1 LTPGGTP
8 VRRCA
13 GAPWARRTTQAA
25 RSIEQSPSRFDPD
38 RLRYLMQESASGID
52 QQSGHVAPRIWLTD
66 TRQARG
72 NAMICRM
79 HTTPIPEPLA
89 DPTRDPEGDPLT
101 PPSPGHH
108 NDEPQ
113 RPEGPPDK
121 DPV

>member
-1 LTPGGTP
+1 LIIDHRSGRVP
-8 VRRCA
+8 
-13 GAPWARRTTQAA
+13 ARI
-25 RSIEQSPSRFDPD
+25 S
-38 RLRYLMQESASGID
+38 LRDI
-52 QQSGHVAPRIWLTD
+52 
-66 TRQARG
+66 RQARG
-72 NAMICRM
+72 NAMICRI
-79 HTTPIPEPLA
+79 HTAPTPEPLA

>member
-1 LTPGGTP
+1 
-8 VRRCA
+8 VA
-13 GAPWARRTTQAA
+13 HAA
-25 RSIEQSPSRFDPD
+25 RHAAGRKFEQSTSRLDPY
-38 RLRYLMQESASGID
+38 RLRCLLQESASRID
-52 QQSGHVAPRIWLTD
+52 HRSACAPARISLRD
-66 TRQARG
+66 RRQARG
-72 NAMICRM
+72 NAMICRI
-79 HTTPIPEPLA
+79 HTAPLPEPLA

>member
-1 LTPGGTP
+1 VLRK
-8 VRRCA
+8 RRH
-13 GAPWARRTTQAA
+13 ARIAAQRSEPRTANRKHT
-25 RSIEQSPSRFDPD
+25 RD
-38 RLRYLMQESASGID
+38 RLRYQKQAHASQPGARHLHAAFRG
-52 QQSGHVAPRIWLTD
+52 Q
-66 TRQARG
+66 RG
-72 NAMICRM
+72 NAMICRI
-79 HTTPIPEPLA
+79 HASPIPEPLA

>member
-1 LTPGGTP
+1 VGKSVGKSAGKNRSRETRPTAKPPTLEVNRT
-8 VRRCA
+8 RRRA
-13 GAPWARRTTQAA
+13 IAQLSTTG
-25 RSIEQSPSRFDPD
+25 D
-38 RLRYLMQESASGID
+38 
-52 QQSGHVAPRIWLTD
+52 
-66 TRQARG
+66 
-72 NAMICRM
+72 AMSYDM
-79 HTTPIPEPLA
+79 HTSPIPDPNA